1 LGGVL
6 HSAPSVTD
14 VDEGKILHIFM
25 SDENGSISRLSYNN
39 GFSEFE
45 KIEGE
50 IGLQSTLGLLLKSY
64 TSVSDK

>member
-1 LGGVL
+1 MGGVL
-6 HSAPSVTD
+6 HSAPSATD

-45 KIEGE
+45 KIEAE
-50 IGLQSTLGLLLKSY
+50 IGLQATLDLS
-64 TSVSDK
+64 